1 MRGNPLRAYV
11 GLPHEVYCLF
21 IARLITSMGSFIM
34 PLLTLILTQ
43 KLSMPAAKAGSLI
56 SLLILT
62 QAPCVILG
70 GKLAD
75 TLGRKRL
82 LVASIL
88 SSAFFYLL
96 CAFETGN
103 KWMILNIILASDF
116 SMLGYPAFDALLADL
131 AGPEQRKSA
140 YSLLYFGINIGMAF
154 SMILGGLLFQNYL
167 HLLFLLDASTSIL
180 CSLVIVFRVKE
191 RFHHHPPAPMKTLS
205 EEVRKIPTE
214 KSFPKANQ
222 TLFQVLKA
230 APIIIW
236 FVLILFLFDFCY
248 AQFNFMLPAQM
259 GSLYGNHG
267 ARMFSLLSAT
277 NCITVILLTPYVTN
291 FANRFSSLTNVT
303 IGGTLYFLGYLGFA
317 VGHGMVLFTISSV
330 VFTMGEIME
339 AIQVGTFIANH
350 TPAVCRGRVT
360 AFSTI
365 IRGTGNAIAPITM
378 GVILSSIG
386 YCRSWFLTAVIAF
399 AGTVGM
405 FFLRRMEANAKLYS

>member
-1 MRGNPLRAYV
+1 
-11 GLPHEVYCLF
+11 
-21 IARLITSMGSFIM
+21 
-34 PLLTLILTQ
+34 
-43 KLSMPAAKAGSLI
+43 MPATKAGSLI
-56 SLLILT
+56 SLLIFT

-75 TLGRKRL
+75 TLGRKKL

-131 AGPEQRKSA
+131 AEPKQRKSA
-140 YSLLYFGINIGMAF
+140 YSLLYFGINIGTAF

-167 HLLFLLDASTSIL
+167 RLLFLLDASTSIL

-191 RFHHHPPAPMKTLS
+191 RSHHPKAPVETPS
-205 EEVRKIPTE
+205 EEVRKSPTE
-214 KSFPKANQ
+214 KSSPGTKQ

-259 GSLYGNHG
+259 GNLYDNHG

-303 IGGTLYFLGYLGFA
+303 IGGTLYSLGYLGFA
-317 VGHGMVLFTISSV
+317 VEHGMVLSIIFSV

-350 TPAVCRGRVT
+350 TPAICRGRVT

-365 IRGTGNAIAPITM
+365 IRGTGSAIAPITM

-386 YCRSWFLTAVIAF
+386 YCRSWLLTAVIAF
-399 AGTVGM
+399 SGTVGV
-405 FFLRRMEANAKLYS
+405 FFLRRMESNAKQYL